1 MLSLYGT
8 SNALRLS
15 YDGSNYNTVST
26 TSTGD
31 LFISSSNVS
40 EAALVIGTGAA
51 QDTSVQFDGSA
62 NDYFSGV
69 DNTTGSYMIGSG
81 FVVQSGNAFLTITS
95 GGLIGI
101 NMTPVARFDITH
113 SSTSTTGA
121 TEYSERNTFSDTG
134 VVTTGTDTTYG
145 DYVSVTRTGATGGTI
160 NSYGQ
165 YVTLVTDNAG
175 AGTSTA
181 YGSYIDTGV
190 AGATNA
196 DTVYGQY
203 ISTESNAGTA
213 YGLYVDAGTGAGT
226 EYAGIFMNGS
236 VGIGD
241 TTPDSR
247 FDIDSTQTSGN
258 LYGAG
263 APSSVTLVGSLA
275 GINLNLSTNYTATNQ
290 SVTGSNITLPAVTN
304 TGTGAYNY
312 RGINISA
319 GGSLVHTVGSIGS
332 STFTGINIANQ
343 NITQTVGIAVSSGM
357 NVTTGSITTGGTQN
371 GVLITASGVGA
382 GSLNGINIGGIT
394 AGAGTETAI
403 TIGSGWDTILN
414 SATLDISGAG
424 AITGATG
431 ITSSGNIT
439 FSAFTQGSVPFF
451 GAAGLLSQDNANFFW
466 DDSTN
471 RLGIGTASPAA
482 MLSLYGTSNALRL
495 SYDGSNYN
503 TVSTTSTG
511 GFSVVSSNVS
521 ESRVIVGNGSAVD
534 SSISFDGSANDY
546 FSGVD
551 NTTGS
556 YMIGSGFVVQSG
568 NAFLTI
574 TSGGLIGIN
583 MTPVARFDITHSS
596 TSTTGATEYS
606 ERNTFSDT
614 GVVTTGTDT
623 TYGDYVSVTRTGA
636 TGGTINSYGQYVTL
650 VTDNAGAGT
659 STAYG
664 SYIDTGVA
672 GATNADTVYGQYIS
686 TESNA
691 GTAYGLY
698 VDAGTGAGTEYAGI
712 FMNGSVGIGIAAPAY
727 RFEVDTNVSAS
738 YVAQFFNDGNN
749 ADRYGIQIQG
759 GADDGTGTTYYL
771 NALDGDGGQVG
782 YIANT
787 AGTFA
792 LTDVSDIRTKTNIT
806 DTAMEPATTILNSLR
821 VVDFNRLSDPTGPRI
836 TGFIAQ
842 EVESVYPQAVTTG
855 PTGLLGIAKESFIPV
870 LVKAFQEEDV
880 RLGTV
885 ESGLSS
891 IDLRTDA
898 NATTLGA
905 LQASVDS
912 QLLTVSGELG
922 AIRADNLAQDAS
934 LETVEIDITNLKA
947 DANTLSTRTTAIET
961 DLSTMQAQI
970 DSLTDFFTAFDM
982 GNVITKDTAGDV
994 DLLGGK
1000 LTARTIETGG
1010 VVVINTVPDAPTI
1023 GTTVVY
1029 PVAKDDDLDGNDDYT
1044 DLPMDDPAVVARD
1057 GKYAEV
1063 LTEAMIPMVSGSRIF
1078 TSFKGNPGAFSWV
1091 DKTIDSHGDYV
1102 GFKIRLADP
1111 VASPV
1116 KVDWWLV
1123 EQK

>member
-31 LFISSSNVS
+31 FLVSSSNTS
-40 EAALVIGTGAA
+40 ESQILIGSGG
-51 QDTSVQFDGSA
+51 SVDASIAFDGSA

-101 NMTPVARFDITH
+101 NMTPVARFDVTH

-121 TEYSERNTFSDTG
+121 TEYSRRNTFSDTG
-134 VVTTGTDTTYG
+134 VVTTGTDIIYG
-145 DYVSVTRTGATGGTI
+145 DHISVSRTGATGGTI
-160 NSYGQ
+160 STYGQYITLTADNAGSGTSTVYGSYVDAGFGDPFSADTIYGQ
-165 YVTLVTDNAG
+165 YVTAEAASG
-175 AGTSTA
+175 A
-181 YGSYIDTGV
+181 
-190 AGATNA
+190 
-196 DTVYGQY
+196 
-203 ISTESNAGTA
+203 TA
-213 YGLYVDAGTGAGT
+213 YGLYV
-226 EYAGIFMNGS
+226 N
-236 VGIGD
+236 
-241 TTPDSR
+241 
-247 FDIDSTQTSGN
+247 
-258 LYGAG
+258 
-263 APSSVTLVGSLA
+263 
-275 GINLNLSTNYTATNQ
+275 
-290 SVTGSNITLPAVTN
+290 
-304 TGTGAYNY
+304 
-312 RGINISA
+312 
-319 GGSLVHTVGSIGS
+319 
-332 STFTGINIANQ
+332 
-343 NITQTVGIAVSSGM
+343 
-357 NVTTGSITTGGTQN
+357 
-371 GVLITASGVGA
+371 
-382 GSLNGINIGGIT
+382 
-394 AGAGTETAI
+394 
-403 TIGSGWDTILN
+403 
-414 SATLDISGAG
+414 
-424 AITGATG
+424 
-431 ITSSGNIT
+431 
-439 FSAFTQGSVPFF
+439 
-451 GAAGLLSQDNANFFW
+451 
-466 DDSTN
+466 
-471 RLGIGTASPAA
+471 
-482 MLSLYGTSNALRL
+482 
-495 SYDGSNYN
+495 
-503 TVSTTSTG
+503 
-511 GFSVVSSNVS
+511 
-521 ESRVIVGNGSAVD
+521 
-534 SSISFDGSANDY
+534 
-546 FSGVD
+546 
-551 NTTGS
+551 
-556 YMIGSGFVVQSG
+556 
-568 NAFLTI
+568 
-574 TSGGLIGIN
+574 
-583 MTPVARFDITHSS
+583 
-596 TSTTGATEYS
+596 
-606 ERNTFSDT
+606 
-614 GVVTTGTDT
+614 
-623 TYGDYVSVTRTGA
+623 
-636 TGGTINSYGQYVTL
+636 
-650 VTDNAGAGT
+650 
-659 STAYG
+659 
-664 SYIDTGVA
+664 
-672 GATNADTVYGQYIS
+672 
-686 TESNA
+686 
-691 GTAYGLY
+691 
-698 VDAGTGAGTEYAGI
+698 AGTGAGTEYAGI